1 MVSVLYKA
9 DADRGRTWQTIFSKR
24 APEIEFHVWPDTGD
38 LSKVDYLVAWEPPRT
53 LVESL
58 PNLKVLFSSG
68 AGVDHLDFSIIPAD
82 VPIVRMVEPGIVD
95 GMIEYATLSVLAL
108 HRNLVDYIHQQAAGR
123 WLPITVV
130 PAQMRRVGVMGLG
143 VLGQAVMTRLANFGF
158 QLSGWSRTPRDL
170 PGVTCFAGPRSL
182 EAFLGEC
189 DILIC
194 LLPLTDETRGIL
206 NRRTLAALP
215 RGAALVNVGRGGHL
229 EQQDLL
235 DALDSGQVSAAV
247 LDVCMPEPLPAAHP
261 FWHHPRILMTPHIA
275 SMTQPETA
283 AGIVLDNIARHRQG
297 KPLLGAIDRVK
308 GY

>member
-9 DADRGRTWQTIFSKR
+9 DADRGRTWSSIFSKR
-24 APEIEFHVWPDTGD
+24 APEIEFHVWPETGD
-38 LSKVDYLVAWEPPRT
+38 LAKVDYLVAWEPPRALMET
-53 LVESL
+53 L

-68 AGVDHLDFSIIPAD
+68 AGVDHLDFSSIPAD

-95 GMIEYATLSVLAL
+95 GMIEYATLAALAL
-108 HRNLVDYIHQQAAGR
+108 HRNLLDYIGQQAAAQWR
-123 WLPITVV
+123 PITVV

-143 VLGQAVMTRLANFGF
+143 VLGQAVLARLASFGF
-158 QLSGWSRTPRDL
+158 PLSGWSRSPRDL
-170 PGVTCFAGPRSL
+170 PGVTCFAGPGIL
-182 EAFLGEC
+182 EAFLGRC

-206 NRRTLAALP
+206 NQRTLGALP

-235 DALDSGQVSAAV
+235 DALDSGHLSAAV
-247 LDVCMPEPLPAAHP
+247 LDVCAPEPLPAAHP

-283 AGIVLDNIARHRQG
+283 ALIVLDNITRHRQG
-297 KPLLGAIDRVK
+297 KPLLGAIDRLK